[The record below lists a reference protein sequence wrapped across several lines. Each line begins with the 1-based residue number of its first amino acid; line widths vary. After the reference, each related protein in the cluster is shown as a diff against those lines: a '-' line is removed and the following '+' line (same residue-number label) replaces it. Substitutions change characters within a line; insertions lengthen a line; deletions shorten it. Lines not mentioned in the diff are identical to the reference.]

1 MRFGWLKAR
10 QTKYTAYLIT
20 YLVVVLA
27 ILTAVNWLANRH
39 NKSYDSTANKRFSLS
54 DQTVKVVKGLKQDAK
69 IVYFDKTSEF
79 TRSRDLLDR
88 YNNLSTKLSVDYVDP
103 DKKPTIAKTEG
114 VRSYGTTF
122 VQTNGKKEEA
132 KSLTEEEITGAL
144 IRALKGGARNVCVV
158 SGSDEHKLGDSERLG
173 FSGVKDLIERNNYK
187 TRSISLLEKPEVPK
201 DCTILV
207 VGGPRF
213 DYVQPAVDAIKAY
226 VESGGRALFLL
237 DPPLKLGKDDIGD
250 NAALAKLIESW
261 GVTLNKDL
269 VLDASGVGKI
279 FGLGPEVPL
288 VIDYQ
293 SHPIVREMKDVATAF
308 PLSRSIEVKAAT
320 GVTPEKLFATSANS
334 VATANLRPP
343 ISLNPATDKK
353 GPLTLAAAGSFSS
366 GKDGAKGRF
375 VVVGGATWAANYY
388 LPFNGNR
395 DMFMNMMNWLSS
407 DEDLISI
414 RPKEPE
420 DRRLTL
426 TSGQMKTVFYT
437 SVIFLPLIALA
448 SGIGV
453 WWRRR

>member
-20 YLVVVLA
+20 YVVVVLA

-39 NKSYDSTANKRFSLS
+39 NRSYDSTANKRFSLS

-79 TRSRDLLDR
+79 TRARDLLDR
-88 YNNLSTKLSVDYVDP
+88 YDNLSTKLSVDFIDP

-114 VRSYGTTF
+114 VRSYGTIF
-122 VQTNGKKEEA
+122 VEANGKKEEA

-158 SGSDEHKLGDSERLG
+158 AGSSEHGLADSERLG
-173 FSGVKDLIERNNYK
+173 FSGAKDLMERNNYK

-207 VGGPRF
+207 VAGPRF

-226 VESGGRALFLL
+226 VESGGRALLML
-237 DPPLKLGKDDIGD
+237 DPPLKLGKDDISD
-250 NAALAKLIESW
+250 NAALAKLVESW
-261 GVTLNKDL
+261 GVTMNKDL

-293 SHPIVREMKDVATAF
+293 SHPIVRDMKDVATAF
-308 PLSRSIEVKAAT
+308 PLSRSLDVKAAS

-334 VATANLRPP
+334 VATSSLTPP

-353 GPLTLAAAGSFSS
+353 GPLTLAAAGSFTT
-366 GKDGAKGRF
+366 DAKGRF
-375 VVVGGATWAANYY
+375 VAVGGSTWAANYY

-395 DMFMNMMNWLSS
+395 DMLMNMMNWLSS

-420 DRRLTL
+420 DRRLSL
-426 TSGQMKTVFYT
+426 SSAQMRTVFYT
-437 SVIFLPLIALA
+437 SVIFLPLFALA
-448 SGIGV
+448 AGLGV